1 MVLENILE
9 KKLYIVHT
17 GGVGK
22 YSRNILY
29 IEARGGVAPNPKED
43 VTRSPFTES
52 RLGRTKK
59 QSNARPNVWKILVE
73 DKLK

>member
-1 MVLENILE
+1 M
-9 KKLYIVHT
+9 YIEAR
-17 GGVGK
+17 GDVGE
-22 YSRNILY
+22 YSRNTLY
-29 IEARGGVAPNPKED
+29 IEARVGVAPNPKED

>member
-1 MVLENILE
+1 MVAEENSRKLKQGVVLENILE
-9 KKLYIVHT
+9 KK
-17 GGVGK
+17 
-22 YSRNILY
+22 LY

>member
-1 MVLENILE
+1 MVAEENSRKLKQGVVLENILE
-9 KKLYIVHT
+9 KKLYI
-17 GGVGK
+17 
-22 YSRNILY
+22 
-29 IEARGGVAPNPKED
+29 EARGDVAPNPKED

-59 QSNARPNVWKILVE
+59 QSNARPNVWEILVE